1 MHSMLF
7 VFLIQGNM
15 HMCMK
20 YLWMGKQEGEGWE
33 KFCEIRG
40 VRWNGKIEVS
50 RYPIL
55 FPLSLDK

>member
-1 MHSMLF
+1 
-7 VFLIQGNM
+7 
-15 HMCMK
+15 MCMK